1 MSKKRRK
8 KKQEEF
14 KSTIGRII
22 DMSLEEFEAELVR
35 QEANVGVMNNLKL
48 NLGGVYNELVVRK
61 DHIIQR
67 VISGELEKTP
77 EIEKTLNGLYAEMI
91 KVEQKA
97 VYLTQKVN
105 ELLKLEKPTKGEVD
119 SNEE

>member
-14 KSTIGRII
+14 KSTIGLIV

-97 VYLTQKVN
+97 VYLTQRVN

>member
-8 KKQEEF
+8 KKQQEF
-14 KSTIGRII
+14 KSTIGCIV

-48 NLGGVYNELVVRK
+48 NLSGVYNELVVRK

-67 VISGELEKTP
+67 VISGEIEKTP

-105 ELLKLEKPTKGEVD
+105 ELLKLEKPSKGEVD
-119 SNEE
+119 SNKE